1 MRHSTRILLALLLVA
16 AGALAAQ
23 PAYAHG
29 FGERYDL
36 PVPLGYYMVG
46 AGATVALSFVVI
58 GVFVRAAPGL
68 YGYRRHNLFS
78 HKPLAALLQSRAFT
92 VAAQAAA
99 VFLFLLVV
107 ATGLFGDPSP
117 SANFAPTFVWV
128 IWWVS
133 LGFFV
138 ALVGNL
144 WALMNPWS
152 VLFGWAEAV
161 KRRFRPD
168 SDLDLGFEYP
178 AQLGAWPA
186 FALFLVFA
194 WLENAFPGASDP
206 LNIALLVLAY
216 SLVTWAGMF
225 LFGRRVWLRYGEG
238 FSVVFGFLARFAP
251 TEVRV
256 ISDDCADCEA
266 ACGPSEDGCVNCYAC
281 WERADPGE
289 RELNLRPWAVGLA
302 RRENVTTDIL
312 VFVILALAAVT
323 FDGFKSTPLWLD
335 IKVGLWDAWSALLG
349 AGEFS
354 SNARIAADT
363 LGLVVFPAV
372 FLMAYLLF
380 SQLMAYAAGEDEM
393 HRLRGSP
400 PFRVLPSADSPGIQ
414 HRPLLH
420 PPGDTGSAHHPS
432 GVGPLRLRLGPVRH
446 RRLQGQ
452 HRPGRRQVRVG
463 AERRRHRP
471 GAHHRRLPVPRHRP
485 ARHARP
491 SVGHAQP
498 VPHAWP
504 DGDVHR
510 HQPVDCGPAHCGA
523 RLAAIDARFR
533 AG

>member
-1 MRHSTRILLALLLVA
+1 MRHSTRILTALLLAA

-23 PAYAHG
+23 PVYAHG

-78 HKPLAALLQSRAFT
+78 HRPVAALLQSRAAT
-92 VAAQAAA
+92 GAAQAAA

-107 ATGLFGDPSP
+107 ATGLFGDRSP
-117 SANFAPTFVWV
+117 SVNFAPTFVWV
-128 IWWVS
+128 IWWVG

-178 AQLGAWPA
+178 ARLGAWPA
-186 FALFLVFA
+186 FALFLAFA
-194 WLENAFPGASDP
+194 WLENAFPGASDS

-256 ISDDCADCEA
+256 ISDDCAGCEA

-281 WERADPGE
+281 WERADSSE

-363 LGLVVFPAV
+363 LGLVVFPSV
-372 FLMAYLLF
+372 FLAAYLLF
-380 SQLMAYAAGEDEM
+380 SRLMAYAAGEDEM
-393 HRLRGSP
+393 PASEIARLFVYSLVP
-400 PFRVLPSADSPGIQ
+400 IALAYNIAHFFT
-414 HRPLLH
+414 LL
-420 PPGDTGSAHHPS
+420 AI
-432 GVGPLRLRLGPVRH
+432 
-446 RRLQGQ
+446 QGQ
-452 HRPGRRQVRVG
+452 LIIPLASDPFGYGWDLLGTAGYKVNIALVNARFAWGLSVVAIVLGHIIAVYLSHVIALRAMRGHRAAMRSQYPMLGLMVTYTVISLWIVAQ
-463 AERRRHRP
+463 P
-471 GAHHRRLPVPRHRP
+471 I
-485 ARHARP
+485 
-491 SVGHAQP
+491 VGH
-498 VPHAWP
+498 
-504 DGDVHR
+504 G
-510 HQPVDCGPAHCGA
+510 
-523 RLAAIDARFR
+523 
-533 AG
+533 

>member
-1 MRHSTRILLALLLVA
+1 MRHSTRILTALLLAA

-23 PAYAHG
+23 PVYAHG

-46 AGATVALSFVVI
+46 AGATVALSFLVI
-58 GVFVRAAPGL
+58 GVFVRGAPGL
-68 YGYRRHNLFS
+68 YGYRRYNVFRHR
-78 HKPLAALLQSRAFT
+78 PLAALLQSRAFT
-92 VAAQAAA
+92 LAAQMAA

-107 ATGLFGDPSP
+107 ATGLFGDRSP

-128 IWWVS
+128 IWWVG

-144 WALMNPWS
+144 WALMNPWN
-152 VLFGWAEAV
+152 VLYGWAEAV
-161 KRRFRPD
+161 KRRFKPD
-168 SDLDLGFEYP
+168 SNLDLGFEYP
-178 AQLGAWPA
+178 ARLGAWPA
-186 FALFLVFA
+186 FALFLAFA

-206 LNIALLVLAY
+206 PNIALLVLAY

-266 ACGPSEDGCVNCYAC
+266 ACGPSDDGCVNCYAC

-354 SNARIAADT
+354 ANARIAADT

-380 SQLMAYAAGEDEM
+380 SQLMAYAAGDEM
-393 HRLRGSP
+393 PASEIA
-400 PFRVLPSADSPGIQ
+400 RVFVYSLVPIALAYNIA
-414 HRPLLH
+414 HFFTLL
-420 PPGDTGSAHHPS
+420 AI
-432 GVGPLRLRLGPVRH
+432 
-446 RRLQGQ
+446 QGQ
-452 HRPGRRQVRVG
+452 LIIPLASDPFGYGWDLFGTAGYKVNIALVNARFAWGLSVVAIVLGHIIAVYLSHVIALRAMSGHRAAMRSQYPMLGLMVTYTVISLWIVAQ
-463 AERRRHRP
+463 P
-471 GAHHRRLPVPRHRP
+471 I
-485 ARHARP
+485 
-491 SVGHAQP
+491 VGH
-498 VPHAWP
+498 
-504 DGDVHR
+504 G
-510 HQPVDCGPAHCGA
+510 
-523 RLAAIDARFR
+523 
-533 AG
+533 